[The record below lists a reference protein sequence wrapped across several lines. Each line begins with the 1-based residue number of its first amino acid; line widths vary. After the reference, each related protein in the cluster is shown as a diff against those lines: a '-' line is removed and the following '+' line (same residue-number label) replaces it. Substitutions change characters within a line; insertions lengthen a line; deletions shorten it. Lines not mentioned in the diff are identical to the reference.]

1 MSNLETILIV
11 ILWIIIACF
20 ICHKRKWYAEFD
32 NEQHFIVALT
42 IISLICVIWSELIC
56 DEWSDLTKK

>member
-42 IISLICVIWSELIC
+42 IILYTYITNLCYMV
-56 DEWSDLTKK
+56 